1 MKFGGGDGIGGNG
14 MREDSRGRTRFCN
27 VLHGRLKSLNLALAI
42 GKQVRVLR
50 KILGSCV
57 NNGLERYDGGDLETN

>member
-14 MREDSRGRTRFCN
+14 LREDSRGRTRFCN

-42 GKQVRVLR
+42 GKQV
-50 KILGSCV
+50 KIPGNCV